1 MMQINLQMLVAVI
14 FFCFFLFPGP
24 MIDRILCVC
33 QTKQDSLK
41 WVELFKHQT
50 KASRVAGGSNG
61 SHPPPPPHVSPNSQP
76 FEALTGWIRD
86 KLVTG
91 SLGLQDL
98 RALTQNEGAKPGLI
112 NSPSGDILSHSGF
125 IFTNE
130 RNQ

>member
-1 MMQINLQMLVAVI
+1 MLVAVI
-14 FFCFFLFPGP
+14 NFLAFFVFPGP

-50 KASRVAGGSNG
+50 KASRVGPGGGTNGG

-98 RALTQNEGAKPGLI
+98 RALTQNEGAKPCLVHG
-112 NSPSGDILSHSGF
+112 PSGHILSHSGF
-125 IFTNE
+125 FFTSDKK
-130 RNQ
+130 Q